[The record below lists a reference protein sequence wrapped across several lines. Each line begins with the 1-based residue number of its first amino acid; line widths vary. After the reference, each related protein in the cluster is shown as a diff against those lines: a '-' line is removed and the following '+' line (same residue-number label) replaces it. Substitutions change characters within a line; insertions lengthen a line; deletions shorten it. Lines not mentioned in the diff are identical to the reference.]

1 MEQVRLGATGLHV
14 SRVCL
19 GMMSYGNDSD
29 RPWVLDEQAA
39 EPIVRRAVE
48 SGITFFDTAD
58 VYSGGAS
65 EVATGRLLRGLL
77 SRDELVIATKV
88 FGQTTPGPT
97 GRGLSRKHILSAI
110 DASLSRLELDH
121 VDLYQIHRWD
131 RHTPIEETME
141 ALHDVVRAGKARYIG
156 ASSMH
161 AWQFAKA
168 QRVAERHGWTPF
180 VSMQNHYNL
189 IYREEEREMIPQ
201 CIDQGVG
208 ILPWSPL
215 ARGWLAGTRTRQGER
230 RTTRA
235 ETDAFQDELYGRP
248 EDFDVID
255 RVVEVAGERGMPP
268 AQIALAWLL
277 HKPGVTAPIIGATK
291 LGHLEDAVAAA
302 GVALSQ
308 DEIARLEEPYRPHPV
323 LGHG

>member
-1 MEQVRLGATGLHV
+1 MDQIRLGRTGLHV

-29 RPWVLDEQAA
+29 RPWVLDEAAA
-39 EPIVRRAVE
+39 EPIVRAAVE
-48 SGITFFDTAD
+48 GGITFFDTAD

-65 EVATGRLLRGLL
+65 EVATGRLVPRFL
-77 SRDELVIATKV
+77 SRDEAVIATKV
-88 FGQTTPGPT
+88 HGQMTPGPN

-110 DASLSRLELDH
+110 DASLQRLGMDH

-131 RHTPIEETME
+131 PHTPIEETME

-156 ASSMH
+156 ASSMY

-180 VSMQNHYNL
+180 VAMQDHYNL
-189 IYREEEREMIPQ
+189 LYREEEREMIPQ
-201 CIDQGVG
+201 CLDQGVG

-215 ARGWLAGTRTRQGER
+215 ARGWLAGTRTREGER

-235 ETDAFQDELYGRP
+235 ETDAFQDQLYGRP

-255 RVVEVAGERGMPP
+255 RLVEVAEEVGAKPV
-268 AQIALAWLL
+268 QVALAWLL
-277 HKPGVTAPIIGATK
+277 QKPGVTAPIVGATK
-291 LGHLEDAVAAA
+291 DGHLEDALAAA
-302 GVALSQ
+302 ELRLTADQVV
-308 DEIARLEEPYRPHPV
+308 RLEDPYRPHPI
-323 LGHG
+323 LGH